1 MQTSTPMAAKFRLAE
16 LLETAELSQ
25 RELSRRAG
33 VSPTTINHMCANK
46 TAQVSLKTLD
56 SIAAVLGCAPGD
68 LIIATPPKGR
78 AKGRS

>member
-16 LLETAELSQ
+16 LLEVAGLSQ

-56 SIAAVLGCAPGD
+56 SIATVLACAPGD
-68 LIIATPPKGR
+68 LIASDTPKR
-78 AKGRS
+78 RSR